1 MNCVWL
7 FVTLWIVACPVP
19 LSKGFSCQ
27 QCWSGLLCP
36 PPGDLPNPG
45 MELAPLTLP
54 ALASRFFNTNA
65 NWEATCLPLL
75 VVKKTQVSHTHRIT
89 KLDGVYLG
97 QLFPVSP
104 LCEWVNW
111 GPKKESDLSEALL
124 MILMIAEIIFLSVG
138 RYTFTYA
145 NATIL
150 QGLNQ
155 SLFSPGNLP
164 WCPPISYLSNPTVEI
179 VSPPCILAPYC
190 LFTQEA
196 ESPHKSTCPL
206 PCSEVVCRR

>member
-1 MNCVWL
+1 MTRLRVCMLSCFIRIQLCEN
-7 FVTLWIVACPVP
+7 P
-19 LSKGFSCQ
+19 LSIGFSKQ
-27 QCWSGLLCP
+27 EYQSGLLCP

-104 LCEWVNW
+104 LCE
-111 GPKKESDLSEALL
+111 
-124 MILMIAEIIFLSVG
+124 
-138 RYTFTYA
+138 
-145 NATIL
+145 
-150 QGLNQ
+150 
-155 SLFSPGNLP
+155 
-164 WCPPISYLSNPTVEI
+164 
-179 VSPPCILAPYC
+179 
-190 LFTQEA
+190 
-196 ESPHKSTCPL
+196 
-206 PCSEVVCRR
+206 